1 MLGRPQSGQG
11 PGRGGRFRVLASVD
25 TSELPTGTKTDS
37 TELLWAS
44 SPAWG
49 GRWLLAGLDGPDAG
63 YRGQGLPRP
72 GPHPQAA
79 VWCPLEEANTK
90 GKLC

>member
-1 MLGRPQSGQG
+1 M
-11 PGRGGRFRVLASVD
+11 LASVD